1 MLLWPADSNAVNSR
15 HAPPVSYPLG
25 PGVCLAVCLSTLW
38 LLAAAATALWLQT
51 ASAGDA
57 RPWLGV
63 AAWLLAGLSL
73 RWGWLRTPRGQLQWD
88 GQSWTWLS
96 ASYRAGTRVAG
107 VEVLL
112 DLQRLMLIRMHNE
125 AGAPWLVWAA
135 ATAEPGQWLD
145 LRRALHAHPQPS
157 P

>member
-1 MLLWPADSNAVNSR
+1 MSSR

-25 PGVCLAVCLSTLW
+25 PDLALAAWLCLLW
-38 LLAAAATALWLQT
+38 LVAAVVSAMWLWAAG
-51 ASAGDA
+51 SGSD

-63 AAWLLAGLSL
+63 AALLLTGLCL
-73 RWGWLRTPRGQLQWD
+73 RWGWLRIPRGQLQWD
-88 GQSWTWLS
+88 GQTWTWLS
-96 ASYRAGTRVAG
+96 ASYPAGTRVAG

-125 AGAPWLVWAA
+125 AGARWLVWAA
-135 ATAEPGQWLD
+135 AAAQPGQWLD
-145 LRRALHAHPQPS
+145 LRRAVYAHPQPS